1 MSTESKP
8 PATTWNTQIDKQS
21 GEFVRKATTFR
32 NWITSD
38 PSSEFPAQ
46 EGRYHLY
53 ISYACPWASR
63 TLMVRALKGLEHA
76 ISFDVVHPFLDQQGW
91 SFAQDETLNVHGD
104 SVNGFKRLREIYFKA
119 DPNYVGSFTVPVLWD
134 KEKKVIVNNESSEI
148 IRMLNSEF
156 NQFAKHP
163 KLDFYPESLKTAI
176 DEVNEWI
183 YPNINN
189 GVYRCGFAKSQE
201 AYNIAYHD
209 LFDSLD
215 RVEKILSTNRYLT
228 GNQLTEADIRL
239 FATLVRFDPVYVVH
253 FKCNKRRLT
262 EYPNIWGFT
271 REIYQLPEIAKTVN
285 MIHIKMH
292 YYTSHLHINPTG
304 IIPGGMECD
313 FTTPHGREKL

>member
-1 MSTESKP
+1 
-8 PATTWNTQIDKQS
+8 
-21 GEFVRKATTFR
+21 
-32 NWITSD
+32 
-38 PSSEFPAQ
+38 
-46 EGRYHLY
+46 
-53 ISYACPWASR
+53 
-63 TLMVRALKGLEHA
+63 
-76 ISFDVVHPFLDQQGW
+76 
-91 SFAQDETLNVHGD
+91 
-104 SVNGFKRLREIYFKA
+104 
-119 DPNYVGSFTVPVLWD
+119 
-134 KEKKVIVNNESSEI
+134 
-148 IRMLNSEF
+148 MLNSEF